1 MTATP
6 FAQFQTFLREMFQ
19 YDHNDLDFGIFRVL
33 RFKRTYIEQFINGDG
48 GEDLRGIV
56 ARELAVIR
64 SAESRNEQE
73 ALGRYLEELGKKAKD
88 AWTVLQQDPN
98 DADKQAKLRQAIEA
112 LEDEGNLTA
121 TLERLDRWLSTQRLS
136 ESFLEAQLYNYLLNF
151 FELYYQNG
159 DFGYN
164 SRASQ
169 AFKVPYEA
177 DYDGS
182 DTLFHWKHKDS
193 YYIKTA
199 NSFPEVRVEV
209 RSQKIVFRLEAGGDE
224 GAETT
229 AQNNN
234 KDTGIKHYRLASIV
248 ETDGEWRVTFRLA
261 ETSTPKTD
269 IYPALWRAVFSSDAD
284 LTPFLY
290 RKEKDGEAPKPIFKD
305 LGADYDKTEGG
316 QVKGINQL
324 RLSED
329 AYAEAVAERPE
340 FADHGRNKEAR
351 VTAAKAHPTVEA
363 LYALDK
369 ALNRFYVGQDA
380 DYFVHKDL
388 RGFLTREKNRFIK
401 NVVFSDL
408 EALLDPK
415 ADGATRI
422 LARAFNAVASRIIE
436 FLDALET
443 FQRNLYTLKKKV
455 VDTHWL
461 ISVGKIPKTYY
472 PRLLEFQTLLDYFRD
487 EFKLDVKSVDDLKNH
502 PTLVVDTSLFVG
514 GDGRALVDDILS
526 DPAFDNLDEQTDGLL
541 IHSENWQALNLLQEK
556 YRERVKCIYIDPP
569 YNTGGDEFLY
579 KDSFRHSSW
588 ATMMENRLDLARNL
602 LRADGTLTTAI
613 GREEIAN
620 LFAAADSVFDEEN
633 RIGELIWEKGRKN
646 DAKYFSLGHD
656 YMIVH
661 ARSKARLEA
670 AGAVWREEKPGAREI
685 LAEWRRL
692 MHQHGDDYA
701 AITAGIRAF
710 YAALPAGHPAL
721 KHRRYNRVDKN
732 GIWRDHDISWP
743 GGNGPRYE
751 VPHSVT
757 KLPCKIPDLGWR
769 FATYEKFKLYDDHG
783 FIEFREDHSEPP
795 ILKRYLNYVSTDF
808 DPDTRRKNAVTEEGE
823 DANVQVMPSVF
834 YKGQQPTVVAL
845 RNLMGADVFKNPKDP
860 DVIGRILDYMGGS
873 QSINLDFFGGSGT
886 TAHAVIALNRADGEH
901 RKFILVEMGNHF
913 HQVLKPRIARVMHAS
928 KWQEGEP
935 ANRDG
940 WQGIVKIQRLEQYE
954 DILANL
960 ETAWDGERLP
970 EGVPVQYLFRPE
982 QNRVQLSLDLS
993 RPFDNEIF
1001 IGKDRSQPVKLDLM
1015 ETWVYLQGYW
1025 ARSRRVYQEG
1035 GRRYLAIETQCGTLV
1050 VFRDIREPEDDSA
1063 ALNAIAKG
1071 YRDASGAFRVQRM
1084 EVNHWADLRRLALP
1098 TTLLAVNDFDRGAV
1112 WN

>member
-164 SRASQ
+164 SRAGQ

-351 VTAAKAHPTVEA
+351 VTAATAHPTVKA

-461 ISVGKIPKTYY
+461 ISVGKIPETYY

-514 GDGRALVDDILS
+514 GDERALADDILS
-526 DPAFDNLDEQTDGLL
+526 DPAFDNLDEQIDGLL
-541 IHSENWQALNLLQEK
+541 LHSENWQALNLLQEK

-569 YNTGGDEFLY
+569 YNTGNDGFLY

-588 ATMMENRLDLARNL
+588 ISMMWDRLEISTSLLKNQGFLFSSIDRNEHRNL
-602 LRADGTLTTAI
+602 IQTMTSLFGENNFIEEIVWQKSYGGGHKTKHVNNLHEFLIGFACNKAATPTFWLRPDPEASKYYKFEDDKSGIRGRYRTQPLHTTSNDFRKNLTYPIPIPDCTPENEEWKSRMNEIREQLSEGRLKITQQETGEWRVTLDGLPWKYGLIFPEKQWQWAWDSTRTAI
-613 GREEIAN
+613 IDDRLVISIGKNDLVIEYKQYEFGEDGEE
-620 LFAAADSVFDEEN
+620 
-633 RIGELIWEKGRKN
+633 RGRKPSSILIGPYTQTGTS
-646 DAKYFSLGHD
+646 D
-656 YMIVH
+656 
-661 ARSKARLEA
+661 LE
-670 AGAVWREEKPGAREI
+670 
-685 LAEWRRL
+685 
-692 MHQHGDDYA
+692 
-701 AITAGIRAF
+701 
-710 YAALPAGHPAL
+710 
-721 KHRRYNRVDKN
+721 
-732 GIWRDHDISWP
+732 
-743 GGNGPRYE
+743 
-751 VPHSVT
+751 
-757 KLPCKIPDLGWR
+757 
-769 FATYEKFKLYDDHG
+769 
-783 FIEFREDHSEPP
+783 
-795 ILKRYLNYVSTDF
+795 
-808 DPDTRRKNAVTEEGE
+808 
-823 DANVQVMPSVF
+823 
-834 YKGQQPTVVAL
+834 
-845 RNLMGADVFKNPKDP
+845 
-860 DVIGRILDYMGGS
+860 DVIGFEGIKFPKPVGLIEEIIGIGFDDPDAFV
-873 QSINLDFFGGSGT
+873 LDFFAGSGT
-886 TAHAVIALNRADGEH
+886 TAHAAISLNKKGNSRF
-901 RKFILVEMGNHF
+901 RKFILSEADAHF
-913 HQVLKPRIARVMHAS
+913 ETVLKRRVARVMHTLAW
-928 KWQEGEP
+928 KNGDPQ
-935 ANRDG
+935 NRDG

-1063 ALNAIAKG
+1063 ALNAIAEG